1 MSHGQQL
8 AVFSAETAALQ
19 SSAQVLE
26 ELGLST
32 LLPLKTF
39 EDMDK
44 ATRFL
49 DSFLPLF
56 NGSMLASSCN
66 CSSSSCSC
74 SQPERC
80 KEAEL
85 TDRDPAYSYDC
96 DADGAPYRRPTSGN
110 SSNSNNNTHCNV
122 NKRQPELKDSETKS
136 AAIIFQSYGDSWS
149 KFSQQLHQLTSAKL
163 QLAQHAAAR
172 GKAEDGSLAIAT
184 RNQPSADATRSR
196 IYEPAR
202 LGEEEMDIF
211 GYSPTSD
218 PLLLVCCQLC
228 MKTVK
233 ASRFSQHLDRCPRIP
248 DDQILPRGMG
258 AGTTP
263 EMAKRKHPGRPPSA
277 GRGASPGNTVKNASK
292 KTKSSQTTTTETQ
305 SSTPGPFFKV
315 PGLFSVM
322 PPSAGSQMNK
332 KGTTRGRKPKNKD
345 TPSGAADDNKE
356 ENEIRKKHNKGSNAS
371 KGKNKETHLE
381 KKDTDRELKRSR
393 KRKLKIKNIED
404 KTVNWKVQNVLDV
417 LNGNGDAYAVATAY
431 GEASALTAVAGTRH
445 KRRKRSSKDG
455 DTVGEQMCITILSE
469 EAARSTPSPM
479 ATRTYTRRNK
489 LRGVIITM
497 LPSPIPESAQH
508 LGPLA
513 AILPSA
519 SSPSLPSFA
528 SGLSPEGPVTQLTP
542 QLLHVHAARKNSSLV
557 YPSTPPTGSF
567 SSPPFSTSN
576 SPPSSSSSSSTSS
589 SLSISSVASSTT
601 GPTHPEATPAQPPAT
616 PSNQNEPSTPQTSA
630 TSKHTTSKT
639 AKRTKLAKNQKTSK
653 QTEPAKGSKQT
664 KPPKEP
670 KQPKS
675 SKSTKQTK
683 QNRTKKQQASRA
695 GKTRQPKSSTGKRNQ
710 KASQKETANAP
721 QEVVCNITT
730 TPTPASR
737 PPLVVPTQAQL
748 QGVIPQQQ
756 LAPQKGLHARSSE
769 LQSHSLQQPAVAHTS
784 THLQQTNATPAY
796 LPPQSTTLNIKPPSA
811 HTQPTTDQG
820 RLQLSSP
827 SSIQPPPQSLSLPPT
842 SQQSSQKPQAQSPTS
857 QTASPQY
864 SSQVIPTTPQQ
875 HPPPQGGQQPNPT
888 QLLQPQQ
895 NNQEQFQQPQHTQPQ
910 APPAPQSQQQSQQL
924 QQQFQ
929 QTQLQQQQQQRVQ
942 QVRQLQAQRLN
953 LQRLQQQAQ
962 AQVQHQLALQ
972 QHHQRQQQQ
981 PQQQQQQS
989 VAQTS
994 AQQTQSTT
1002 SQSQIHHVGL
1012 PQQSSFTQQPISPAS
1027 VATTPLVGLS
1037 DFTNVSRLL
1046 QSRVLQ
1052 AHPRLN
1058 LALNMSAP
1066 SFKSIGSSPISSTV
1080 TPLSS
1085 AVNNQTV
1092 LPSPGHQLNPASSV
1106 PLPSPSI
1113 TSSSL
1118 PSAPSSLKPLTSKA
1132 TNNTIKPPV
1141 LRTNLAPHVVPRPPS
1156 HASPI
1161 GAPAHLLFSPLSAM
1175 PTQNATQLSTTSS
1188 VPSSQQ
1194 QQQQQSSS
1202 DAQKQ
1207 THPTPLKVDGQ
1218 SHPIAATAAPLPQQ
1232 TPQGSLPSSSS
1243 SSHPHDPT
1251 QQHHQQTTATAAAF
1265 VG

>member
-26 ELGLST
+26 ELGLSK

-56 NGSMLASSCN
+56 NGSMLASSCI

-85 TDRDPAYSYDC
+85 TDRDPAYSRNC

-110 SSNSNNNTHCNV
+110 SSNSNNNAHCNV

-136 AAIIFQSYGDSWS
+136 TAIIFQSYGDSWS

-163 QLAQHAAAR
+163 QLAQHATAR

-184 RNQPSADATRSR
+184 RNQPSADATCSR

-248 DDQILPRGMG
+248 DHQILPRGMG
-258 AGTTP
+258 GPTP
-263 EMAKRKHPGRPPSA
+263 EMTKRKHPGRPPSA
-277 GRGASPGNTVKNASK
+277 GRGASPGNTVKNAPK
-292 KTKSSQTTTTETQ
+292 KTKPSQTTMTETQ

-322 PPSAGSQMNK
+322 PPSAGSQTNK

-345 TPSGAADDNKE
+345 TPSGAAHDNKE
-356 ENEIRKKHNKGSNAS
+356 ENEIKKKHNKGTNTS
-371 KGKNKETHLE
+371 KGKNKETHQE
-381 KKDTDRELKRSR
+381 KKDTERELKRSR
-393 KRKLKIKNIED
+393 KRKLKVKNVED
-404 KTVNWKVQNVLDV
+404 KTVNWKVQNMLDV

-455 DTVGEQMCITILSE
+455 DTIGEEMCITILSE

-567 SSPPFSTSN
+567 SSSPFSTSN
-576 SPPSSSSSSSTSS
+576 SPPSSSSPSSTSS

-670 KQPKS
+670 KQPKP
-675 SKSTKQTK
+675 SKSAKQTK
-683 QNRTKKQQASRA
+683 QNRTKKQQASRT

-756 LAPQKGLHARSSE
+756 LALPSPQKGLHARSSE
-769 LQSHSLQQPAVAHTS
+769 LQSHSFQQPAVAHTS

-796 LPPQSTTLNIKPPSA
+796 LPPQPTALNIKPPSA
-811 HTQPTTDQG
+811 HTQPTEQG

-827 SSIQPPPQSLSLPPT
+827 SSIQPPPQSLSQPQPPT
-842 SQQSSQKPQAQSPTS
+842 SQQSSQSPTS
-857 QTASPQY
+857 QTAPPQY
-864 SSQVIPTTPQQ
+864 PSQVIPTTPQQ
-875 HPPPQGGQQPNPT
+875 HPLPQGGQQPNPT
-888 QLLQPQQ
+888 QLLQSQQ
-895 NNQEQFQQPQHTQPQ
+895 NNQEQFHQPQHTQPQ
-910 APPAPQSQQQSQQL
+910 APQSQQQSQQL

-981 PQQQQQQS
+981 TQQQQQQQS

-994 AQQTQSTT
+994 SQQTQSTLSS

-1092 LPSPGHQLNPASSV
+1092 LPSSGHQLNPASSV
-1106 PLPSPSI
+1106 PLTSPSI

-1132 TNNTIKPPV
+1132 TNNTIKV
-1141 LRTNLAPHVVPRPPS
+1141 SLK
-1156 HASPI
+1156 
-1161 GAPAHLLFSPLSAM
+1161 LLFYIYLLI
-1175 PTQNATQLSTTSS
+1175 TF
-1188 VPSSQQ
+1188 
-1194 QQQQQSSS
+1194 
-1202 DAQKQ
+1202 
-1207 THPTPLKVDGQ
+1207 VD
-1218 SHPIAATAAPLPQQ
+1218 
-1232 TPQGSLPSSSS
+1232 
-1243 SSHPHDPT
+1243 
-1251 QQHHQQTTATAAAF
+1251 
-1265 VG
+1265 